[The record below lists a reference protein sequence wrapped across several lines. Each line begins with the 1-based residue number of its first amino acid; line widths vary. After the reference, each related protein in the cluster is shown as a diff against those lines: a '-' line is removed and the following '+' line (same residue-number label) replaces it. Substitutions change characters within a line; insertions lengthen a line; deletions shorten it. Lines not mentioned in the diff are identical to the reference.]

1 MIVPNDLIPVDPSR
15 LYNFYFKLH
24 KSATLE
30 ANVYWRLAWL
40 DAGGNRMWSH
50 GLEGGNTPTSGN
62 WEQVSSGMFREYWQV
77 RPTLR
82 VTPPAG
88 AAYAQV
94 RFGLNG
100 PFYGPEI
107 NHEVFVDDV
116 VLDSMPGLTI
126 SDAKLL
132 PDDTPVSLKNK
143 SVTMATGMG
152 GVPADVFYI
161 EEADR
166 SSGIRVAS
174 ATVVNVGDNVA
185 VDGIMATTAA
195 GERYIDATA
204 GSVTAGMGTAV
215 QAVGV
220 NTRTV
225 QIDTKTV
232 GLLVR
237 VSGTVREVGADYY
250 TIADGYM
257 EAGGEVT
264 TKVVAPSPT
273 VSVDDFVIV
282 TGVVSKDTTTANSIL
297 LRPAPVLPTP
307 TNTWSVSF
315 ETGEGYALG
324 PVSGQ
329 PSGDPNAWTNSGDAA
344 VVASP
349 DPVFGARALRFA
361 NAGEV
366 DMHTPFAATAL
377 QFVIL
382 KAHVFVETGANNQLE
397 WWGPGSV
404 GYAYDNIT
412 TPTYTQPI
420 WNVGGMLPTVTGQWG
435 EIVSYYDFST
445 RLVSTWYNGK
455 PCDVMRPFGG
465 TFNIFPELDFYCYG
479 GTGAIY
485 FDSYEVGYTPL

>member
-1 MIVPNDLIPVDPSR
+1 
-15 LYNFYFKLH
+15 
-24 KSATLE
+24 
-30 ANVYWRLAWL
+30 
-40 DAGGNRMWSH
+40 
-50 GLEGGNTPTSGN
+50 
-62 WEQVSSGMFREYWQV
+62 
-77 RPTLR
+77 
-82 VTPPAG
+82 
-88 AAYAQV
+88 
-94 RFGLNG
+94 
-100 PFYGPEI
+100 
-107 NHEVFVDDV
+107 
-116 VLDSMPGLTI
+116 
-126 SDAKLL
+126 
-132 PDDTPVSLKNK
+132 
-143 SVTMATGMG
+143 MG

-282 TGVVSKDTTTANSIL
+282 NGVVSKDTTTANSIL